1 MKPVRILIAFV
12 LVLALFSSCAAAGDE
27 NASSVSFSLD
37 YSASEEI
44 EASKND
50 TKSDEKDIPDEE
62 KYEYAPQKWGF
73 ELYEYPTPNF
83 VSADVKEIKP
93 DFSANFVLTKS
104 GEVYAWGLNEN
115 GALGLGLPDNAMVL
129 TPAKVEIKEEIAQ
142 LELSPGGNTAVCLGK
157 DGGVYAWG
165 CNTLAQIP
173 ETKDISVSS
182 PVKLDLSGLGI
193 TPKLVSVSQTNL
205 VICGED
211 GKIYMTAAPAENL
224 DGFFDESSENSQVP
238 STSSLSYVGKIDN
251 IVSVSAAYD
260 HCVFLTKGGK
270 VFIIGALAHY
280 QFERFEEPKEIKF
293 PKKIVK
299 AAGIEDGLIALS
311 ESGKLY
317 YMGHDRFGIEDE
329 RVDAS
334 DETYYSLEFNLIKEP
349 KEIKK
354 IGKKVTDF
362 SSDASGIIV
371 RTEDNEFYTWG
382 YNLGHCCAETG
393 DATIF
398 RPTKLDLPENTK
410 YIYMG
415 NVSGTAIT
423 EDDKIYGWGSGYYC
437 LYMGDTYLRT
447 HTPQEIIFA
456 G

>member
-1 MKPVRILIAFV
+1 MKSVRILIAFV

-27 NASSVSFSLD
+27 SVSSVSSSLD

-44 EASKND
+44 EASKSD

-83 VSADVKEIKP
+83 VSADIKEIKP

-129 TPAKVEIKEEIAQ
+129 TPARVEIEEEIEQ
-142 LELSPGGNTAVCLGK
+142 LELSPAGNTAVCLGK
-157 DGGVYAWG
+157 DGCVYAWG

-173 ETKDISVSS
+173 NTADTSVTS
-182 PVKLDLSGLGI
+182 PIKLDLSEFDI
-193 TPKLVSVSQTNL
+193 TPKLVSVSQTNI

-211 GKIYMTAAPAENL
+211 GRIYMTAAPAENL
-224 DGFFDESSENSQVP
+224 DVFYEQSCENGQVTEA
-238 STSSLSYVGKIDN
+238 SAFSYIGKIDN
-251 IVSVSAAYD
+251 LVSASAAYD
-260 HCVFLTKGGK
+260 HCVFLTKSGK
-270 VFIIGALAHY
+270 VFVIGSLAHY
-280 QFERFEEPKEIKF
+280 QIESFEELKEIRF
-293 PKKIVK
+293 PEKIVK
-299 AAGIEDGLIALS
+299 VSGIEDGLIALS

-329 RVDAS
+329 RIDAS

-362 SSDASGIIV
+362 NSDASGVIV

-382 YNLGHCCAETG
+382 YNLGHCCAETD

-437 LYMGDTYLRT
+437 LYMGDTDLQT
-447 HTPQEIIFA
+447 HTPQKLVFGE
-456 G
+456 